1 MNPLLMSA
9 AASLLLLSHT
19 SNAQTQLTPQ
29 LRERSL
35 ADSVLSQQPLPDTN
49 ILQQR
54 EWAAPLVRPRIPAVS
69 EKPDAVSPAPTISK
83 RQTAPRQRPAPP
95 ALPAA
100 PLEAPLAP
108 PGAEVTVEVAI
119 VPSAPSAEE
128 LAAQAADQSLA
139 SGWASFE
146 AGALDNAEADFTA
159 ALGHHPG
166 AAQGLALIALRRQR
180 LTDALRHA
188 EAMPS
193 SHPERAKLLRTI
205 RLSIAW
211 EHLAKG
217 EQAALEEFAALYREK
232 PEPESAE
239 GLVNAARRFDRFSE
253 LDTLANSEPLAS
265 LYRRQRG
272 EMAFADKRF
281 LLARQLDTV
290 RYGELG
296 THGTSSAGFSLAR
309 RIKETP
315 TLRTSLTWQPAAA
328 FHWQGK
334 MGDQWSFHAE
344 KVRVDVGLDHVRGLQ
359 ARLDWRHETPE
370 ASWEAALGST
380 PDAGTVKPALEGLF
394 ARTWH
399 LNQQHVR
406 VSGYRQSVKD
416 SATSYV
422 GHRGWGRVLA
432 SGLQGEWRG
441 TLFDRWSGSFTTRHE
456 WLDGHQVAD
465 NSRQNWQAGIGYA
478 LPLASVDY
486 AVLSLNLLED
496 RYAKNLGQDL
506 PGHGHY
512 FSPQRYRRIGPA
524 FDVMTE
530 EEKRFMLKGRASFGR
545 TWQYEAAAPANPL
558 TGGGFIIPA
567 ATGSGRA
574 HDYELGSVWLA
585 TPSILIGGWAS
596 YRKSP
601 DYRDRALM
609 LFVNILFEPRRGVLS
624 RDLPNTHAARLF

>member
-9 AASLLLLSHT
+9 ATSLLLLHYT
-19 SNAQTQLTPQ
+19 SNAQTQPNPQ
-29 LRERSL
+29 LRERPL
-35 ADSVLSQQPLPDTN
+35 ADSVLSQRPLPDTN

-54 EWAAPLVRPRIPAVS
+54 EWASPLVRPRTPAVS
-69 EKPDAVSPAPTISK
+69 EKPEAASPAPTISK
-83 RQTAPRQRPAPP
+83 RQAAPRQRPAPSVP
-95 ALPAA
+95 PAA
-100 PLEAPLAP
+100 PLEVPSDPSSVEVTASPPAP
-108 PGAEVTVEVAI
+108 P
-119 VPSAPSAEE
+119 APSAEE
-128 LAAQAADQSLA
+128 LAAQAAGRSLA

-159 ALGHHPG
+159 ALGHHPE

-180 LTDALRHA
+180 LADALRHA
-188 EAMPS
+188 EAMPL
-193 SHPERAKLLRTI
+193 SHPERASLQRTV
-205 RLSIAW
+205 RLAIAW

-217 EQAALEEFAALYREK
+217 EQAALDGFVALYREK

-253 LDTLANSEPLAS
+253 IDTLANSEPLAS

-296 THGTSSAGFSLAR
+296 AHGTTSAGFSLAQR
-309 RIKETP
+309 TKETP
-315 TLRTSLTWQPAAA
+315 TLRTRLTWQPGAAL
-328 FHWQGK
+328 HWQGK
-334 MGDQWSFHAE
+334 AGDQWSFHAE
-344 KVRVDVGLDHVRGLQ
+344 NVRVEVGRDHVHGVQ
-359 ARLDWRHETPE
+359 TRLDWRYETPE

-380 PDAGTVKPALEGLF
+380 PDTGIVKPALEGLF

-399 LNQQHVR
+399 LNQQQMR
-406 VSGYRQSVKD
+406 LSGYRQSVKD

-441 TLFDRWSGSFTTRHE
+441 TLFGRWSGSFTARHE
-456 WLDGHQVAD
+456 WLDGHQVAG
-465 NSRQNWQAGIGYA
+465 NRRQNWQAGIGYA
-478 LPLASVDY
+478 LPLTGVDY

-524 FDVMTE
+524 FDVMTKE
-530 EEKRFMLKGRASFGR
+530 EERFMLKGRASLGR
-545 TWQYEAAAPANPL
+545 TWQYEAAAPANPI
-558 TGGGFIIPA
+558 TGGGFSIPA

-574 HDYELGSVWLA
+574 YDYELGGIWLV
-585 TPSILIGGWAS
+585 TPSVLIGGWAS